1 MVTIYD
7 KAVRNFQSA
16 AGLLMSL
23 QACRTV
29 LSGDAAALLEGRP
42 KAPLYEGYNSLSPRF
57 GICIP
62 TDARAEYTL
71 PESGEGLEFRNSGLT
86 WMTMEGLVETR
97 GACSCYLDAD
107 AVFPAPT
114 IADVFLREFVESGGI
129 RDSLHREWQLGT
141 DRAALCQL
149 DLSEASDDVAH
160 RRIIIHL
167 RQPPLRF
174 VLRSLSMT
182 VI

>member
-7 KAVRNFQSA
+7 QAVRNFQSA

-29 LSGDAAALLEGRP
+29 LSGDAAAVLDGRP
-42 KAPLYEGYNSLSPRF
+42 KALLSEGYNSLSARF

-62 TDARAEYTL
+62 QDARAEYAAPDL
-71 PESGEGLEFRNSGLT
+71 GEGLEFRTSGLT
-86 WMTMEGLVETR
+86 WMTLEGRVEAR
-97 GACSCYLDAD
+97 EACSCYLDAD
-107 AVFPAPT
+107 TVLPAPT
-114 IADVFLREFVESGGI
+114 IADVFLREFLSSGEI
-129 RDSLHREWQLGT
+129 RDSQQCEWHLGT
-141 DRAALCQL
+141 DSAALCQL
-149 DLSEASDDVAH
+149 DLPEAEDEVAH

-174 VLRSLSMT
+174 VLRGLSMT